1 MAKRV
6 RYLTDAELEIMR
18 MLWDSEKPMDSTMIQ
33 KGLTYREW
41 KLSTLMGALK
51 RLESKGYIK
60 RDGSGYRIMYSSNI
74 SESQYLAKVFA
85 NMHDVHNILHIKP
98 GEIIESLY
106 ENNILSIEHIKE
118 ILMCME
124 NIMKNSK

>member
-18 MLWDSEKPMDSTMIQ
+18 MVWDSDNPMDSTMIQ

-51 RLESKGYIK
+51 RLELKGYIK
-60 RDGSGYRIMYSSNI
+60 RDVSGYRIMYSASI
-74 SESQYLAKVFA
+74 SESQYLVKVFS
-85 NMHDVHNILHIKP
+85 NMCEVHNILKIKP
-98 GEIIESLY
+98 EEVVSCLY
-106 ENNILSIEHIKE
+106 ENNILSIEQSKKIHFCLESITD
-118 ILMCME
+118 
-124 NIMKNSK
+124 NSK